1 MWLML
6 PGISECRSVLIDPFE
21 HLHTYI
27 LQLIYD
33 GNEQIDTLRRPPGVL
48 RRPGDG
54 RHHRHELLPRRPIPL
69 RPQRHRL
76 RCNGKGR
83 PQRRAPARRN
93 RRHPVQEVWYACCS
107 ALLSLISNYIRIAL
121 SLFLSTVAWFSY
133 GYKCTFLFIIVLL
146 FPSSSS
152 FFFLFQNSQEKKT
165 EYVLNHLV

>member
-121 SLFLSTVAWFSY
+121 SLSLSLSLPLHRCLVQLRLQMYLPFYYCTTFSIIIKFFLSFS
-133 GYKCTFLFIIVLL
+133 K
-146 FPSSSS
+146 
-152 FFFLFQNSQEKKT
+152 
-165 EYVLNHLV
+165 

>member
-1 MWLML
+1 ML

-121 SLFLSTVAWFSY
+121 SLSL
-133 GYKCTFLFIIVLL
+133 
-146 FPSSSS
+146 SSSPPLLGSATVTNVPSFLLLYYFFHHHQVFS
-152 FFFLFQNSQEKKT
+152 FFFKIVKKKNRVRT
-165 EYVLNHLV
+165 